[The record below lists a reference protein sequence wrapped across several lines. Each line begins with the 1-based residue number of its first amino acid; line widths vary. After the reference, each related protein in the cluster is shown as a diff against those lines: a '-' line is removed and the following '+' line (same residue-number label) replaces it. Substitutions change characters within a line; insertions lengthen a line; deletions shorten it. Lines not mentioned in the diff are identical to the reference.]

1 MLLWECF
8 HLGLKVSSGSSTWLT
23 WGGGQDGPGQVI
35 SGAGA
40 GAAALLW
47 VGLGEESVWGSEEA
61 RAEIPPGGQE
71 GWAKVRDGETG
82 ASLRWEFTQEL
93 ATNTVPRIH
102 SCLYVFYF
110 VPGTRETADILM
122 GMMNNEQDK

>member
-1 MLLWECF
+1 MGFGGHLVLLWECF

-23 WGGGQDGPGQVI
+23 WGGGQGGPGQVLP
-35 SGAGA
+35 GARA

-47 VGLGEESVWGSEEA
+47 VGLGEESVWGS
-61 RAEIPPGGQE
+61 
-71 GWAKVRDGETG
+71 AKVRDGETG
-82 ASLRWEFTQEL
+82 ASLQWEFTQEL
-93 ATNTVPRIH
+93 ATNTMPRIH
-102 SCLYVFYF
+102 SCLYFFYS